1 MVNIECYS
9 KIIAKINQFP
19 NRNSEPYKGLQR
31 VTTVGRRG
39 SALGVEQRAPPTAR
53 VGCGWGQTE
62 GGKREREKETDGD
75 RHRDREIDRE
85 RQKQTDRQTQTGR

>member
-1 MVNIECYS
+1 MCKQQKKHEVEV
-9 KIIAKINQFP
+9 
-19 NRNSEPYKGLQR
+19 EKGGFLWLT
-31 VTTVGRRG
+31 VTAHDSGE
-39 SALGVEQRAPPTAR
+39 GVEQRAPPTAR
-53 VGCGWGQTE
+53 EGCGWGQTE